1 MSRFKRAAVIFLV
14 CSAICATAVP
24 ALAQAAVVAG
34 RVRGADGSTLEGAT
48 VAGESLRNSSRT
60 VEGRTDDGGW
70 FGFLGLV
77 SGPWRFVITK
87 FGYEPA
93 EGVAFVRR
101 TGRVD
106 MNFVLNV
113 DPLRPPVPTTGVLA
127 GIPAGEIQEELAAAH
142 RMFDRGRFNDAIEAY
157 EELLERVPQLTSL
170 NLQIGH
176 AYAERRE
183 YERALAAYQAVPA
196 ETTAAEEAAEAI
208 DALQAAMASDR

>member
-1 MSRFKRAAVIFLV
+1 MSVLKRAAVIFLV
-14 CSAICATAVP
+14 CSAIWVTAVP
-24 ALAQAAVVAG
+24 AAAQAAVVAG
-34 RVRGADGSTLEGAT
+34 RVRGADGSTLEGAM
-48 VAGESLRNSSRT
+48 VNGESLRNSSRT

-113 DPLRPPVPTTGVLA
+113 DPLRPPIPTTGVLA

-142 RMFDRGRFNDAIEAY
+142 RMFDRGRFNDAIDAY

-170 NLQIGH
+170 HLQIGH
-176 AYAERRE
+176 AYAERRQ

-196 ETTAAEEAAEAI
+196 DTTAADEAAAAI
-208 DALQAAMASDR
+208 DALQAVMASDR

>member
-1 MSRFKRAAVIFLV
+1 MSVFKRAAVIFLV
-14 CSAICATAVP
+14 CSAIWVTAVP
-24 ALAQAAVVAG
+24 AAAQAAVVAG

-48 VAGESLRNSSRT
+48 VSGESLRNSSRT
-60 VEGRTDDGGW
+60 VEGRTDGGGW

-113 DPLRPPVPTTGVLA
+113 DPLRPPIPTTGVLA
-127 GIPAGEIQEELAAAH
+127 GIPAGEIQEDLAAAH
-142 RMFDRGRFNDAIEAY
+142 RMFDRGRFNDAIDAY

-170 NLQIGH
+170 HLQIGH
-176 AYAERRE
+176 AYVERRD
-183 YERALAAYQAVPA
+183 YDRALAAYQAVPA
-196 ETTAAEEAAEAI
+196 DTTAADEAAAAI

>member
-170 NLQIGH
+170 HLQIGH
-176 AYAERRE
+176 AYVERRE
-183 YERALAAYQAVPA
+183 YERALAAYEAVPA
-196 ETTAAEEAAEAI
+196 ETTASDEAAAAI
-208 DALQAAMASDR
+208 DALQAVMASGR

>member
-113 DPLRPPVPTTGVLA
+113 DPLRPPVPATGVLA

-183 YERALAAYQAVPA
+183 YDRALAAYEAVPA
-196 ETTAAEEAAEAI
+196 DTTAADEAAAAI